1 MFNENKMV
9 GTTGIEP
16 VTPSMSTRTSPPKT
30 ARNRDCYQPLD
41 DDSGGYVT
49 GTLRVCTQIAPKC
62 PNHVHGVRG
71 RNDIAHALRQHGI
84 IL

>member
-16 VTPSMSTRTSPPKT
+16 VTPSMSTRTSPPKA

-62 PNHVHGVRG
+62 PPHGLNGLG
-71 RNDIAHALRQHGI
+71 RKLEMTGGVS
-84 IL
+84 